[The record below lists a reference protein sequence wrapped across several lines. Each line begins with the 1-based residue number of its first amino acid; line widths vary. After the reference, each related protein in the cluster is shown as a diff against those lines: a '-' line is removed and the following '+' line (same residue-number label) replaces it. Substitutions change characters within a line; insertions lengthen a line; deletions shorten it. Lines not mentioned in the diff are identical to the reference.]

1 MTPLQKAQQDVKDW
15 VSANPGFEIVH
26 GEKFMGVVK
35 LGSNDFLG
43 TMNNEYKAPDGLI
56 PLLNKLFDAELDSFF
71 CLSN

>member
-26 GEKFMGVVK
+26 MQFLGVVK
-35 LGSNDFLG
+35 SGSEDHLG
-43 TMNNEYKAPDGLI
+43 TIGEHKAPDSLI
-56 PLLNKLFDAELDSFF
+56 PLLEKLFDVELDSFF